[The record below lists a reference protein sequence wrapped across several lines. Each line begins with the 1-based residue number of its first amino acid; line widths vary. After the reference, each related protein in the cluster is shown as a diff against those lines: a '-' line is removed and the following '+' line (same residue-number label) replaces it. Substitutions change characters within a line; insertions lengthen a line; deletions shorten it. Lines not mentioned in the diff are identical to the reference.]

1 MSFNRLVADDFVVST
16 DSITAGSWGDSSTPN
31 LSTFITS
38 SAQAAGSSG
47 NFYLNVFSA
56 GTPTAP
62 TELEFAVTYGNSVG
76 GGSLL
81 YDPAVAGKSPSSTIY
96 GSYRTLVLGDENASF
111 SFGGVTSSDFY
122 ALSIDRNRYKE
133 SLLPGSLT
141 LRLSGSISQS
151 RGSALTLTDNSQVVT
166 TTQFNDAGRVFQ
178 IVSGSAG
185 TVFTGVNNNGYS
197 LASGSYGLFLP
208 DIATILLNP
217 RALTAGVTG
226 VSASFSGSSL
236 GLSPQTTANVD
247 GNNPG
252 RLIKAISSSAIT
264 AANGTGNLPFTL
276 NSQEN
281 ITSDFVFVRPR
292 SSEYNYSSNP
302 SFISGSTGEVLY
314 NSFINNP
321 QTYMTTVGLYNDTN
335 ELLAVAK
342 LSKPL
347 PKDFTKEALVRVK
360 LDF

>member
-16 DSITAGSWGDSSTPN
+16 DSITAGLWGDSSTPN

-47 NFYLNVFSA
+47 NYYLNVFSA
-56 GTPTAP
+56 GTTTAP
-62 TELEFAVTYGNSVG
+62 TELEFAVTYGNSNG
-76 GGSLL
+76 GGTELF
-81 YDPAVAGKSPSSTIY
+81 DPAVAQRSPSSTIY
-96 GSYRTLVLGDENASF
+96 GSYRTLVLGDENATF
-111 SFGGVTSSDFY
+111 SFGGVTSSDFW
-122 ALSIDRNRYKE
+122 AISIDRNRYKE
-133 SLLPGSLT
+133 SLFPGSLT
-141 LRLSGSISQS
+141 LILSGS
-151 RGSALTLTDNSQVVT
+151 SAVAGGGMLSLTDNSQIVT
-166 TTQFNDAGRVFQ
+166 TTTFNDAGRVFQ

-197 LASGSYGLFLP
+197 LASGSYGFFLP

-217 RALTAGVTG
+217 RALTAGNTG
-226 VSASFSGSSL
+226 ISASFSSSAG
-236 GLSPQTTANVD
+236 GLSPVTTANVD

-252 RLIKAISSSAIT
+252 RILRAISASANPSPNP
-264 AANGTGNLPFTL
+264 ALPFTL

-281 ITSDFVFVRPR
+281 ITSDFIFVRPR
-292 SSEYNYSSNP
+292 SSEFNYSSNP
-302 SFISGSTGEVLY
+302 SFISGSTGEVLF

-342 LSKPL
+342 LSRPL

>member
-16 DSITAGSWGDSSTPN
+16 DSITAGLWGDSSTPN

-47 NFYLNVFSA
+47 NYYLNVFSA
-56 GTPTAP
+56 GTSTGPS
-62 TELEFAVTYGNSVG
+62 ELEFAVTYGNSNG

-81 YDPAVAGKSPSSTIY
+81 FDPAVAGKSPSSTIY

-111 SFGGVTSSDFY
+111 SFGGVTSSDFW
-122 ALSIDRNRYKE
+122 AISIDRNRYKE
-133 SLLPGSLT
+133 SLFPGSLT
-141 LRLSGSISQS
+141 LIISGSDAAAGGGMLS
-151 RGSALTLTDNSQVVT
+151 LTDNSQVVT
-166 TTQFNDAGRVFQ
+166 TTTFNDAGRVFQ

-197 LASGSYGLFLP
+197 LASGSYGFFLP
-208 DIATILLNP
+208 DIATLLLNP
-217 RALTAGVTG
+217 RAITAGNTG
-226 VSASFSGSSL
+226 VSKSFASIK
-236 GLSPQTTANVD
+236 PVTTANTD

-252 RLIKAISSSAIT
+252 ILIRSISSSANP
-264 AANGTGNLPFTL
+264 APKPNLPFTL

>member
-16 DSITAGSWGDSSTPN
+16 DSITAGLWGDSSTPN

-56 GTPTAP
+56 GTSTAP

-111 SFGGVTSSDFY
+111 SFGGVTSSDFW
-122 ALSIDRNRYKE
+122 AISIDRNRYKE
-133 SLLPGSLT
+133 SLFPGSLT
-141 LRLSGSISQS
+141 LTISGSTTANKT
-151 RGSALTLTDNSQVVT
+151 ALTLTDNSQIVT
-166 TTQFNDAGRVFQ
+166 TTTFNDAGRVFQ

-197 LASGSYGLFLP
+197 LASGSYGFFLP
-208 DIATILLNP
+208 DIATLLLNP
-217 RALTAGVTG
+217 RAITAGVTG
-226 VSASFSGSSL
+226 VSKSFADIK
-236 GLSPQTTANVD
+236 PVTTANID

-252 RLIKAISSSAIT
+252 ILIRAISSSANPVT
-264 AANGTGNLPFTL
+264 DGGLAAPFTL